1 MKLNFLL
8 CLLGMA
14 VPTYLIRMIPFT
26 AFRKKIKSRFAKS
39 FFYYIPYA
47 VLAAMTFPAVFYSTG
62 NLWTALCGFC
72 VALVLSLVNAPMTV
86 VALVASLAA
95 YLFSLLPL

>member
-1 MKLNFLL
+1 MKLNFFL
-8 CLLGMA
+8 CILGMA
-14 VPTYLIRMIPFT
+14 LPTYLIRMIPFT

-62 NLWTALCGFC
+62 NIWTALVGFA

-86 VALVASLAA
+86 VALSASAA
-95 YLFSLLPL
+95 AFLFSLLPI

>member
-26 AFRKKIKSRFAKS
+26 AFRKKISSRFAKS

-62 NLWTALCGFC
+62 NLWTALCGFG
-72 VALVLSLVNAPMTV
+72 VALVLSLANAPMTV

>member
-8 CLLGMA
+8 CALGMA
-14 VPTYLIRMIPFT
+14 LPTYLIRMIPFT
-26 AFRKKIKSRFAKS
+26 LFRRKIKSRFAKS

-62 NLWTALCGFC
+62 NIWTALCGFV
-72 VALVLSLVNAPMTV
+72 VALALSLLNAPMTV
-86 VALVASLAA
+86 VAIVASVCA